1 MKRSEF
7 DRKLQKAF
15 VLLKPVLTPRDLDDV
30 IDYWGQSEWDLA
42 IDLAVR
48 LVAERGMPISA
59 ELHDL
64 LVEVLAASD
73 WAHTHDDD
81 LAVLARLRT

>member
-1 MKRSEF
+1 MNRYTF
-7 DRKLQKAF
+7 DRKLQQLF
-15 VLLKPVLTPRDLDDV
+15 VLLEPVLTPMQLDEV
-30 IDYWGQSEWDLA
+30 TGFWGQAEADLA

-48 LVAERGMPISA
+48 LVAERGAPISA
-59 ELHDL
+59 KLHDL

-73 WAHTHDDD
+73 WANAHDDD

>member
-1 MKRSEF
+1 MKRR
-7 DRKLQKAF
+7 DLYPKLIRLFA
-15 VLLKPVLTPRDLDDV
+15 LLEPVLTPLQLDDV
-30 IDYWGQSEWDLA
+30 EGFFGQSEWDLA

-48 LVAERGMPISA
+48 LVAERGAPISA
-59 ELHDL
+59 ALHDL

-73 WAHTHDDD
+73 WANTHDDD

>member
-1 MKRSEF
+1 VNRGVF
-7 DRKLQKAF
+7 DRKLQRLF
-15 VLLKPVLTPRDLDDV
+15 VLLEPVLAPMQMDEITGF
-30 IDYWGQSEWDLA
+30 WGQSEADLA

-48 LVAERGMPISA
+48 LVAERATPISA

-64 LVEVLAASD
+64 LVELLAASD
-73 WAHTHDDD
+73 WASAHDDD